1 LKPELQIKPGIVAVP
16 TMLRGDINLTLLGSL
31 MSLTPD
37 TVTMD
42 IDDQAGMIYVH
53 WIDVQTTNPLEAQKL
68 ISEDLEE
75 RIIRWLL

>member
-1 LKPELQIKPGIVAVP
+1 MNIRPGIVAVS
-16 TMLRGDINLTLLGSL
+16 TKLHGDINLTVLGSL

-42 IDDQAGMIYVH
+42 FDQKEGLIYVH
-53 WIDVQTTNPLEAQKL
+53 WIDVKTLEPEKVRQLL
-68 ISEDLEE
+68 ITDIEE